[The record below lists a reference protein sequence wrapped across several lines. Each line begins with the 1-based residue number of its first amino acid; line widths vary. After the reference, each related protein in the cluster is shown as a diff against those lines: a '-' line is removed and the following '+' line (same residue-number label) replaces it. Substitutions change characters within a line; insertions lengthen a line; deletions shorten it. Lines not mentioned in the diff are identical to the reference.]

1 MLGSNSLWVFGVSVY
16 LASETPTTLFFFFLD
31 NLFKDVCKTNDTE
44 IQRYCVSLKQR
55 TGMLA
60 FHYK

>member
-16 LASETPTTLFFFFLD
+16 LASETPTTLFLD

-44 IQRYCVSLKQR
+44 IQR
-55 TGMLA
+55 
-60 FHYK
+60 